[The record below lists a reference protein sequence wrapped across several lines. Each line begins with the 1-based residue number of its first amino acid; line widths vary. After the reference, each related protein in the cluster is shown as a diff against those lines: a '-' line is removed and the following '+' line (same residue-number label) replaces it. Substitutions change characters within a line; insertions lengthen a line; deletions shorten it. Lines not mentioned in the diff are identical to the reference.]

1 VLKGEMDGMAELG
14 RPIVP
19 REHGAWA
26 VLYGSLL
33 VGLGVAG
40 RLTIPVLLFLVG
52 MTACAFANGPLVL
65 LVRPPGGPGQFVRRR
80 QAVLWILIYGAVAVA
95 SLVPLLTVFRM
106 TFLLPFGM
114 GAAFFAVLRAYQLR
128 EREDRTLSGALT
140 GMAGITLAAPA
151 AHAVA
156 VGAAQPAGVILWGL
170 CFLFFGS
177 GIFYVRMRVQGML
190 ALRQGAPARSNPA
203 RLPCILYHA
212 LLLVVVPLLALW
224 GVVPWA
230 VLVAFAPAVWRAG
243 VGLRRD
249 EAHLELRRLGWS
261 EVVLTSSFILLL
273 VGALRLAP
281 LPG

>member
-1 VLKGEMDGMAELG
+1 MAELR

-19 REHGAWA
+19 KEHGAWA

-40 RLTIPVLLFLVG
+40 RFTIPVALFLVG
-52 MTACAFANGPLVL
+52 VTACALANGPLAL
-65 LVRPPGGPGQFVRRR
+65 LVRPAGGPGHGARRA
-80 QAVLWILIYGAVAVA
+80 QALFWLLVYGAVAA
-95 SLVPLLTVFRM
+95 AAIVPLVAVFRM

-114 GAAFFAVLRAYQLR
+114 GAMFFVLVRAHQLR
-128 EREDRTLSGALT
+128 EREDRSLGGALA
-140 GMAGITLAAPA
+140 GVAGITLGAPA

-156 VGAAQPAGVILWGL
+156 IGAAQPVGAILWGL

-177 GIFYVRMRVQGML
+177 GVFYVRMRVQGML
-190 ALRQGAPARSNPA
+190 AARQGAPARSNPA

-212 LLLVVVPLLALW
+212 LLLAAIPLLALLE
-224 GVVPWA
+224 VIPWA

-243 VGLRRD
+243 VGLRRHD
-249 EAHLELRRLGWS
+249 VRLELRRLGWS
-261 EVVLTSSFILLL
+261 EVALASAFILLL
-273 VGALRLAP
+273 IGALRLAP

>member
-1 VLKGEMDGMAELG
+1 MADLG

-40 RLTIPVLLFLVG
+40 RVSVPVLLFLVG
-52 MTACAFANGPLVL
+52 MTACAFANGPLAL
-65 LVRPPGGPGQFVRRR
+65 LVRPLGGPGQVARRR
-80 QAVLWILIYGAVAVA
+80 QSVLWILIYGAVAIA
-95 SLVPLLTVFRM
+95 TFLPLVTVFRM
-106 TFLLPFGM
+106 TFLVPFGM
-114 GAAFFAVLRAYQLR
+114 GAVFFVVVRAYQLR
-128 EREDRTLSGALT
+128 EREDRSLAGALT

-156 VGAAQPAGVILWGL
+156 VGGAQPVGAMLWGL
-170 CFLFFGS
+170 CILFFGS

-190 ALRQGAPARSNPA
+190 AVRQGAPARANPA

-212 LLLVVVPLLALW
+212 LLLVAIPLLAVW
-224 GVVPWA
+224 EVVPWT

-249 EAHLELRRLGWS
+249 EARLELRRLGWS
-261 EVVLTSSFILLL
+261 EVALTSSFILLL
-273 VGALRLAP
+273 IGALRLAP
-281 LPG
+281 ILG

>member
-1 VLKGEMDGMAELG
+1 MADLG

-40 RLTIPVLLFLVG
+40 RVSVPVLLFLVG
-52 MTACAFANGPLVL
+52 MTACAFANGPLAL
-65 LVRPPGGPGQFVRRR
+65 LVRPPGGPGQVARRR

-95 SLVPLLTVFRM
+95 TLLPLVTVFRM
-106 TFLLPFGM
+106 TFLVPFGM
-114 GAAFFAVLRAYQLR
+114 GAVFFVVVRAYQLR
-128 EREDRTLSGALT
+128 EREDRSLAGALT

-156 VGAAQPAGVILWGL
+156 VGGAQPVGAMLWGL
-170 CFLFFGS
+170 CILFFGS

-190 ALRQGAPARSNPA
+190 AVRQGAPARANPA

-212 LLLVVVPLLALW
+212 LLLVAIPLLAVW
-224 GVVPWA
+224 EVVPWT

-249 EAHLELRRLGWS
+249 EARLELRRLGWS
-261 EVVLTSSFILLL
+261 EVALTSSFILLL
-273 VGALRLAP
+273 IGALRLAP
-281 LPG
+281 ILG